1 MNYYFISDKRNE
13 LLEKHSMKE
22 YAEFLEISLP
32 FLCQV
37 LNGKKHTT
45 KALAYALSRYAGRSI
60 DYYFKGVVW

>member
-60 DYYFKGVVW
+60 DYYFKGVV

>member
-1 MNYYFISDKRNE
+1 MDYYFIVEKKDD

-22 YAEFLEISLP
+22 YAEFLEISIS

-45 KALAYALSRYAGRSI
+45 KALAYALSRYANRSI
-60 DYYFKGVVW
+60 DYYFKGVE

>member
-60 DYYFKGVVW
+60 DYYFKGVA